1 MDRGWVPALLGQ
13 TGRWALRR
21 YSPRPVSDRERRQ
34 IDSVK
39 YGPRHAALLE
49 ELRRLRYAIEA
60 HAHSTSAGL
69 CDVTDMLR
77 CLIEQRG
84 ADQ

>member
-1 MDRGWVPALLGQ
+1 MTDTSTSQHSVLIDVHAVATMLSCSTRHVYRLCDGGRMPQPVRLGALIRWDR
-13 TGRWALRR
+13 
-21 YSPRPVSDRERRQ
+21 
-34 IDSVK
+34 SV
-39 YGPRHAALLE
+39 
-49 ELRRLRYAIEA
+49 IEA

>member
-1 MDRGWVPALLGQ
+1 MPQPVRLGALIRWDR
-13 TGRWALRR
+13 
-21 YSPRPVSDRERRQ
+21 
-34 IDSVK
+34 SV
-39 YGPRHAALLE
+39 
-49 ELRRLRYAIEA
+49 IEA